1 MVNNVSGELRIDF
14 LDPGEYTIRA
24 IDDENEND
32 SWDTG
37 DVVLRLQP
45 ETVRYFTNPIRIRGN
60 WDVEV
65 DLVATP

>member
-65 DLVATP
+65 ELVATP

>member
-24 IDDENEND
+24 IDDANEND

-65 DLVATP
+65 ELVATP